1 MLNLVLV
8 QWRPRKGDYDGN
20 LRRVQALFR
29 QIATLDPQPDVVI
42 FPETSLTGYFLEGG
56 VRELAQPAA
65 TVFADLQKAYLAAR
79 GADAPLL
86 DIVIGFYEMYRDR
99 YFNSAMYATL
109 GGAVG
114 NERTK
119 NKEQRTSEQRTSEQR
134 TSEQRT
140 SDQRTSD
147 QTSKESGSQTDAY
160 AVTGIRHVH
169 RKVFLP
175 SYGVFDEARFVEN
188 GHHITAFDTRW
199 GRAAL
204 LICEDAW
211 HSLTGTIAALD
222 GAQMLYIVS
231 ASPAR
236 GVSGQTPSNVEHWEM
251 LLRNMASEHGM
262 YVAIAQLTGFEGG
275 KGFAGGSLVVGPRG
289 ETHARGPLWQEA
301 LVQANV
307 DLRDLHLVRAD
318 LPLLADTET
327 LLPHLIRELQTAGLN
342 QRDRP
347 TWEHSFLPT
356 STPPA
361 LDRSSAHERALHGLP
376 HNAETGD
383 GKTTHP
389 DEAQASTTA
398 REEQTT
404 KTFNALPV
412 IAAPSFDPA
421 SDAPLRLDAEAATT
435 WLIQFLQDEVTV
447 RRGFKKVVLGL
458 SGGVDSALVAYLCA
472 RAFGPENVVGI
483 RMPYRTSSRESLDHA
498 QLVAEDL
505 GIQCETIEI
514 SDAVDGYLRYAA
526 DADGRRRG
534 NVMARMR
541 MIILFDQSARYNCI
555 PIGTGNKTER
565 LFGYFTWHAD
575 DSPPVNPLG
584 DLFKSQV
591 WQLAEHLGVPD
602 VIVGKPASADLIV
615 GQTDESDFGISYREA
630 DRILYWLLQGYTTE
644 RLVELGFKP
653 ESIRIVTQRVS
664 STHWKRHLPSV
675 AMLSSTAIGEY
686 YLRPLDY

>member
-1 MLNLVLV
+1 MRFTARWLRRCGIDPLNQERNMLNLVLV
-8 QWRPRKGDYDGN
+8 QWRPQKGNY
-20 LRRVQALFR
+20 QANMQRIQTLFG
-29 QIATLDPQPDVVI
+29 QIAALDPQPDIVI

-65 TVFADLQKAYLAAR
+65 TVFADLQAAYLAAR
-79 GADAPLL
+79 GAAAPPL
-86 DIVIGFYEMYRDR
+86 DIVIGFYEIYRDR
-99 YFNSAMYATL
+99 YFNSALYATL
-109 GGAVG
+109 GGEAA
-114 NERTK
+114 
-119 NKEQRTSEQRTSEQR
+119 EQPS
-134 TSEQRT
+134 
-140 SDQRTSD
+140 SDRATE
-147 QTSKESGSQTDAY
+147 TTGHEFVKP
-160 AVTGIRHVH
+160 GIRHVH

-175 SYGVFDEARFVEN
+175 SYGVFDEARFVES
-188 GHHITAFDTRW
+188 GHHISAFDTRW
-199 GRAAL
+199 GRAAI

-236 GVSGQTPSNVEHWEM
+236 GASGATPSNVEHWEM

-275 KGFAGGSLVVGPRG
+275 KGFAGSSLVVGPRG
-289 ETHARGPLWQEA
+289 ETHARGPLWNEA
-301 LVQANV
+301 LVQAKL

-327 LLPHLIRELQTAGLN
+327 LLPHLIHELQTAGTSN
-342 QRDRP
+342 RERPSWEQPQRSAAVAVP
-347 TWEHSFLPT
+347 SSGAKHKPAEALPQPVE
-356 STPPA
+356 S
-361 LDRSSAHERALHGLP
+361 
-376 HNAETGD
+376 GD
-383 GKTTHP
+383 GTTTHP
-389 DEAQASTTA
+389 DEARSSGGASKQQAAQISA
-398 REEQTT
+398 P
-404 KTFNALPV
+404 LPV
-412 IAAPSFDPA
+412 IAAPSFDPE
-421 SDAPLRLDAEAATT
+421 SDAPLKLNAAATSE
-435 WLIQFLQDEVTV
+435 WLIRFLQDEVTL
-447 RRGFKKVVLGL
+447 RRGFKKVVFGL
-458 SGGVDSALVAYLCA
+458 SGGVDSALAAYLCA

-483 RMPYRTSSRESLDHA
+483 RMPYRSSSRESLEHA
-498 QLVAEDL
+498 QLVVDDL
-505 GIQCETIEI
+505 GIKSETIEI
-514 SDAVDGYLRYAA
+514 SDAVDGYLRFAD

-541 MIILFDQSARYNCI
+541 MIVLFDQSARYNCI

-584 DLFKSQV
+584 DLFKTQV
-591 WQLAEHLGVPD
+591 WQLAEYLGVPN
-602 VIVGKPASADLIV
+602 VIVSKPASADLIV

-630 DRILYWLLQGYTTE
+630 DRILYWLLQGYTGE
-644 RLVELGFKP
+644 RLIELGFKP
-653 ESIRIVTQRVS
+653 ESIRIVTQRVG